1 MDLALFPAL
10 KMELGASCALE
21 VEGRFYMFQAEGTV
35 YCLGV
40 YSDPSTVIGNNFLQ
54 GQSVVFDLEKRRWGV
69 GAANISDWG
78 GMESFTH
85 CSANE
90 AIQQQTHADITLPLL
105 QRKEKGAKQPVAT
118 KKAIQSGKE
127 ASASK
132 TDDMGKDAKTSV
144 NPAISSAPV
153 SQSAN
158 RTDVEPSHVPA
169 NDSETN
175 IHKTQQIA
183 KTIYK
188 SAKPEREESVLPV
201 EKTAVPS
208 TSSLSSSVI
217 QIRTAGKFK
226 NLTAVVAEKRK
237 EENYVVV
244 NKGLLRLP
252 RLAKV
257 SDDTLKNCRVI
268 SWSLFIG
275 FLVNVALILS
285 VCFVFFLVVRY
296 SFFRTCYIHNIKLFK
311 WVIGWLQNLLM
322 KAQTAK
328 IRGQT
333 VQVRLKR
340 RLKNHLRW
348 GAHLAVSTH
357 GRIVVMW

>member
-21 VEGRFYMFQAEGTV
+21 VAGAFYMFQAEGTV

-90 AIQQQTHADITLPLL
+90 AIQQQNHEDITLPLL
-105 QRKEKGAKQPVAT
+105 QRKGKGVKQSVET
-118 KKAIQSGKE
+118 KKVIQSGKE
-127 ASASK
+127 ASTSK
-132 TDDMGKDAKTSV
+132 TDDSGKDAKSSV
-144 NPAISSAPV
+144 NPSISTAPV
-153 SQSAN
+153 LQSEN
-158 RTDVEPSHVPA
+158 RTDIEPSHVSA

-183 KTIYK
+183 KNV
-188 SAKPEREESVLPV
+188 SEPSKPEPEESAPSV
-201 EKTAVPS
+201 EETAVPS
-208 TSSLSSSVI
+208 SDGLSSSKVEG
-217 QIRTAGKFK
+217 RTAGKK
-226 NLTAVVAEKRK
+226 NKLTAVIAERRK

-244 NKGLLRLP
+244 NKGQLRVP

-268 SWSLFIG
+268 S
-275 FLVNVALILS
+275 
-285 VCFVFFLVVRY
+285 
-296 SFFRTCYIHNIKLFK
+296 
-311 WVIGWLQNLLM
+311 
-322 KAQTAK
+322 
-328 IRGQT
+328 
-333 VQVRLKR
+333 
-340 RLKNHLRW
+340 
-348 GAHLAVSTH
+348 
-357 GRIVVMW
+357 